1 MKVPQTTTKAVES
14 YLSSK
19 SPIESTLQHVFLQLE
34 DALLQPE
41 CLRSLFPF
49 LISRNV
55 LIILKHSY

>member
-1 MKVPQTTTKAVES
+1 MKLPQTTTKAVES

-41 CLRSLFPF
+41 C
-49 LISRNV
+49 
-55 LIILKHSY
+55 